1 MELMLLLTIEPI
13 SLSMKFP
20 PSRISKVIKKIEDDL
35 TEGIVIV
42 ATFPTQIW
50 FTRLIRILVSGPF
63 LILESKKA
71 LFFPYRRNDPPQ
83 FPGVKLLA

>member
-42 ATFPTQIW
+42 AMLPTQMW
-50 FTRLIRILVSGPF
+50 FTRLIRILV
-63 LILESKKA
+63 SKKA

>member
-1 MELMLLLTIEPI
+1 MELMLLLTIGPI

-42 ATFPTQIW
+42 ATLPTQIW

-71 LFFPYRRNDPPQ
+71 LFFPCRRNDPPEM
-83 FPGVKLLA
+83 PGVKLLA